1 MQPQPA
7 PPSAPNAPRKRFFLL
22 LVLGAIVVLAI
33 GGIVGFFIGSA
44 GIGQAMLHVSVE
56 NRLTSDLTVNLL
68 VNGQPW
74 QTVTIP
80 AGQIVSQDF
89 RGSFATSNG
98 AFFEV
103 KAVSTAGPQDS
114 DTVFVNAPGTYS
126 VSLKLG

>member
-7 PPSAPNAPRKRFFLL
+7 PSSAPYHPRQRFLL
-22 LVLGAIVVLAI
+22 LLILGAIVLLAL
-33 GGIVGFFIGSA
+33 GGVVGYLVGSA
-44 GIGQAMLHVSVE
+44 GIGQATLHVSVE
-56 NRLTSDLTVNLL
+56 NRLPSDLTVNLL
-68 VNGQPW
+68 VNGQLW

-103 KAVSTAGPQDS
+103 KAVSTLGLQDS
-114 DTVFVNAPGTYS
+114 DTMFVNAPGTYS

>member
-7 PPSAPNAPRKRFFLL
+7 PSSAPYAPRQRFLL
-22 LVLGAIVVLAI
+22 LLILGAIVLLAL
-33 GGIVGFFIGSA
+33 GGVVGYLVGSA
-44 GIGQAMLHVSVE
+44 GIGQATLHVSVE
-56 NRLTSDLTVNLL
+56 NRLPSDLTVNLL
-68 VNGQPW
+68 VNGQLW

-103 KAVSTAGPQDS
+103 KAVSTLGLQDS
-114 DTVFVNAPGTYS
+114 DTMFVNAPGTYS

>member
-1 MQPQPA
+1 MQPQPG
-7 PPSAPNAPRKRFFLL
+7 PSSAPYHPRQRFLL
-22 LVLGAIVVLAI
+22 LLILGAIVLLAL
-33 GGIVGFFIGSA
+33 GGVVGYLVGSA
-44 GIGQAMLHVSVE
+44 GIGQATLHVSVE
-56 NRLTSDLTVNLL
+56 NRLPSDLTVNLL

-103 KAVSTAGPQDS
+103 KAISTLGLQDS
-114 DTVFVNAPGTYS
+114 DTMFVNAPGTYS